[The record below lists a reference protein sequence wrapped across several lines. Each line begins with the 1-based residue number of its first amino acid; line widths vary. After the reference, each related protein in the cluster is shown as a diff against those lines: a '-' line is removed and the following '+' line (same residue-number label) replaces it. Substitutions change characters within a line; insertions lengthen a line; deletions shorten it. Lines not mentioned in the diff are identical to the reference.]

1 MAHVIDRI
9 NVANPE
15 WPWKVLMRIDSR
27 DLVGVPDLSIKEML
41 DEVVKKFDQQRL
53 FLFPPQGNDN
63 VIVMGERR
71 GDNAVEIHIVSID
84 GSFATYLECKR
95 LLKFVREQT
104 PYRLVLAKTDTPG
117 LDSVAKRLGFTYDYE
132 IKNHS
137 FLGSDFKY
145 FHLALE

>member
-1 MAHVIDRI
+1 MSHVIDRI
-9 NVANPE
+9 NVENPE

-27 DLVGVPDLSIKEML
+27 LLVGVPDLSIKEML
-41 DEVVKKFDQQRL
+41 DVLVQKFDHQRL
-53 FLFPPQGNDN
+53 FLFPPQGDDN
-63 VIVMGERR
+63 VVVMGEKR
-71 GDNAVEIHIVSID
+71 GDNAVEVHIVSI
-84 GSFATYLECKR
+84 GNSFATYMECKR
-95 LLKFVREQT
+95 LLQFVREKT

-145 FHLALE
+145 FHLVLE

>member
-1 MAHVIDRI
+1 MSHVIDRI
-9 NVANPE
+9 NVENPE

-27 DLVGVPDLSIKEML
+27 LLVGVPDLSIKEML
-41 DEVVKKFDQQRL
+41 DVLVQKFDHQRL
-53 FLFPPQGNDN
+53 FLFPPQGDDN
-63 VIVMGERR
+63 VVVMGEKR
-71 GDNAVEIHIVSID
+71 GDNAVEVHIVSI
-84 GSFATYLECKR
+84 GNSFSTYMECKR
-95 LLKFVREQT
+95 LLQFVREKT

-145 FHLALE
+145 FHLVLE